1 MIGAVYKVNILQGI
15 ETLGGAR
22 RNVMTTFK
30 SCPVRFRIMAS
41 WFRAGR
47 CLVAKLGPSAVIPR
61 ALHSSRSLRNEAID
75 PRVWALGRLH
85 HVGVAVPDVNAASK
99 LYKETLAMGDKVS
112 EVRSHPEHG
121 IRCVFIDFG
130 NSMLEL
136 IEPLGEA
143 SPLKGFIDR
152 NKGGGLHHICLEVN
166 DLDAAARQLSDLKIH
181 LLSPKPRPGAHGK
194 DVLFLHPKDC
204 QGVLVELQQA

>member
-1 MIGAVYKVNILQGI
+1 
-15 ETLGGAR
+15 
-22 RNVMTTFK
+22 
-30 SCPVRFRIMAS
+30 MAS

-47 CLVAKLGPSAVIPR
+47 LAAKLGPSSVTPR
-61 ALHSSRSLRNEAID
+61 ALHSAQCLRNQAID
-75 PRVWALGRLH
+75 PRVWALGRLD
-85 HVGVAVPDVNAASK
+85 HVGVAVPDVDAAC
-99 LYKETLAMGDKVS
+99 LYLPVLILFGQVS
-112 EVRSHPEHG
+112 EARSHPEHG

-143 SPLKGFIDR
+143 SPLQGFIER

-166 DLDAAARQLSDLKIH
+166 DLDAAARQLSDLKIR
-181 LLSPKPRPGAHGK
+181 LVSPKPRPGAHGK
-194 DVLFLHPKDC
+194 NVLFLHPKDC